1 MTQHPSR
8 GEMELVVNVNKNL
21 ERLFSDFVLC
31 IGVCVYVP
39 LDIVEIFILRLGVGI
54 EIAMSVRERSS

>member
-1 MTQHPSR
+1 
-8 GEMELVVNVNKNL
+8 MELVVNVNKNL
-21 ERLFSDFVLC
+21 GRLFSDFVLC

-39 LDIVEIFILRLGVGI
+39 LDTVEIFILRLGVGI

>member
-1 MTQHPSR
+1 
-8 GEMELVVNVNKNL
+8 MELVVNVNKNL
-21 ERLFSDFVLC
+21 GRLFSDFVLC